1 MISILLYQD
10 LIITTI
16 LTARNNNK
24 KIKKIKVLNNNKFPQ
39 NKKQKRH
46 GVN

>member
-16 LTARNNNK
+16 LTARNNNI
-24 KIKKIKVLNNNKFPQ
+24 KIKKIKVLNNNKSPQ